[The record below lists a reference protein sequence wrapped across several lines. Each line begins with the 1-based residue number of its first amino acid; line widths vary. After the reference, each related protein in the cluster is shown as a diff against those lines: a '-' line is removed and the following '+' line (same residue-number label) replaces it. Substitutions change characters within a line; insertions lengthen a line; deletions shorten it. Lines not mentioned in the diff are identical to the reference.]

1 MLHIYIYIYLTT
13 YVVKHYAT
21 TFQQQHINNQHAGA
35 VIRRSPTSPAS
46 GWTSCS
52 SRWYNQCP
60 RPDRGGGDG
69 CTSPASPSACWHP
82 PPFSAHT
89 RWDDFSEI
97 YWPVFVF
104 LPWWA
109 PDCPCA
115 LPGPLRQLCECF
127 LLPLMSSGLY
137 LCTLWITV
145 PALDCFLLPWWAP
158 DSLWALHG
166 SLCLLTLMS
175 SGLSLCTP
183 WTTVP
188 TVA

>member
-35 VIRRSPTSPAS
+35 VIRRSPTSQAS

-60 RPDRGGGDG
+60 RPDRGGDGG

-109 PDCPCA
+109 PDCICA
-115 LPGPLRQLCECF
+115 LCGSLYQLCK
-127 LLPLMSSGLY
+127 
-137 LCTLWITV
+137 
-145 PALDCFLLPWWAP
+145 CFLLPWWAP
-158 DSLWALHG
+158 DCLCALPGPLCQLWHR
-166 SLCLLTLMS
+166 TLRQPGRKNIKM
-175 SGLSLCTP
+175 LIKNNP
-183 WTTVP
+183 
-188 TVA
+188 

>member
-109 PDCPCA
+109 PDCICA
-115 LPGPLRQLCECF
+115 LCG
-127 LLPLMSSGLY
+127 SLY
-137 LCTLWITV
+137 QLWIV
-145 PALDCFLLPWWAP
+145 ISYLDELRIVLVH
-158 DSLWALHG
+158 SLDHCANCG
-166 SLCLLTLMS
+166 IERFASL
-175 SGLSLCTP
+175 GERI
-183 WTTVP
+183 
-188 TVA
+188 